1 MFTIAIV
8 DDAEVNLTLFS
19 TLVRKLWDCEPVL
32 FSDPV
37 EGLAWCSENKPDI
50 VIVDYM
56 MPKLDGIR
64 FIAQLRKVP
73 GREDLP
79 ILMITANVEK
89 DVRYEALESG
99 ATDFLTKPL
108 DRIEFSARVRNMLAL
123 ATGRKRLADRA
134 AWLAEEV
141 EKATAAVHRGEQ
153 ELLYRMSRA
162 AECRDPETGAHIR
175 RMAEYSRLIAEQLG
189 LVEAEQRMILH
200 AAPMH
205 DIGKIGI
212 PDQVLLKPGTLTAEE
227 FEIMKTHTTIG
238 YDLLKG
244 SDSAVVRAAAT
255 ITYTHH
261 ERFNGKGYPRGLKG
275 DEIPLYGRIVA
286 VADVFDALT
295 SIRPYKRA
303 WTTDEALDYLHTG
316 RGDHFDP
323 VCVDAFLARWA
334 EVMKIYA
341 THRDGEPTPD

>member
-19 TLVRKLWDCEPVL
+19 ALVRKQWDCDPVL

-37 EGLAWCSENKPDI
+37 AGLKWCSENKPDI

-64 FIAQLRKVP
+64 FIAQLRKVA

-79 ILMITANVEK
+79 ILMVTANVDK
-89 DVRYEALESG
+89 DVRYAALESG

-123 ATGRKRLADRA
+123 VSGRKRLADRA

-141 EKATAAVHRGEQ
+141 AKATAAVHRGEQ
-153 ELLYRMSRA
+153 ELLYRLSRA
-162 AECRDPETGAHIR
+162 AECRDPETRGHIR
-175 RMAEYSRLIAEQLG
+175 RITEYSRLIAEQLG
-189 LVEAEQRMILH
+189 VIETEQRMILH
-200 AAPMH
+200 AVPMH

-212 PDQVLLKPGTLTAEE
+212 PDQILLKPGTLTPEE
-227 FEIMKTHTTIG
+227 FGIMKTHTTIG
-238 YDLLKG
+238 HDLLKG

-255 ITYTHH
+255 IAHSHH
-261 ERFNGKGYPRGLKG
+261 ERFNGRGYPRGLKG

-286 VADVFDALT
+286 LADVFDALT
-295 SIRPYKRA
+295 SIRPYKPA
-303 WTTDEALDYLHTG
+303 WTADEALDYLHAG

-323 VCVDAFLARWA
+323 VCIDAFLARWA
-334 EVMKIYA
+334 DVLRIFA
-341 THRDGEPTPD
+341 THGNDEPPED

>member
-1 MFTIAIV
+1 
-8 DDAEVNLTLFS
+8 
-19 TLVRKLWDCEPVL
+19 
-32 FSDPV
+32 
-37 EGLAWCSENKPDI
+37 
-50 VIVDYM
+50 
-56 MPKLDGIR
+56 
-64 FIAQLRKVP
+64 
-73 GREDLP
+73 
-79 ILMITANVEK
+79 
-89 DVRYEALESG
+89 
-99 ATDFLTKPL
+99 
-108 DRIEFSARVRNMLAL
+108 
-123 ATGRKRLADRA
+123 
-134 AWLAEEV
+134 
-141 EKATAAVHRGEQ
+141 
-153 ELLYRMSRA
+153 
-162 AECRDPETGAHIR
+162 
-175 RMAEYSRLIAEQLG
+175 
-189 LVEAEQRMILH
+189 MILH

-227 FEIMKTHTTIG
+227 FEVMKTHTTIG